1 MSKQKKSRVL
11 VAGICI
17 STLLS
22 PVAFEAS
29 KGYAAPL
36 EENKGGQLEESK
48 ENRLEQRTFHLPGKG
63 SIEEEQKRLKVR
75 YVLSANEPTGIY
87 ASPNE
92 EIKIEIKG
100 TQSIKAFI
108 GTKSYDEKGFEE
120 FELKPGENNISSS
133 RGGIL
138 YFYNM
143 NNDGEV
149 AASVI
154 HGGSHFPLFILGKH
168 TKKDW
173 DAMLKKYKNP
183 YAVELKGER
192 SLITASPEAVENYM
206 GETDPVEL
214 MRLHDKIIR
223 FENSVAGLSEDGV
236 GLSKAPN
243 HYIQFVE
250 KRKPDKDDWMFATH
264 YHTGYVPETM
274 DRVLNIK
281 RLQGDGWG
289 PWHEVGHL
297 HQQAP
302 WFWSGVGEV
311 TVNIY
316 SLSVQ
321 RMLGNKSSLEEDGH
335 YKKAFAYLDNPDAQK
350 KMKEFEKLV
359 MFWQLDLAYG
369 EHFYPNLH
377 QMYRLLPEFE
387 IPASDEDKKQMF
399 IYMASKAAEQNL
411 VPFFEK
417 WGLSPNDEVREK
429 IENLNLPKL
438 EKEIWKATDSNI
450 IREKQV
456 KPYGGLPYGEAS
468 NVVQNLIVG
477 ANFNENL
484 ANSLVRNL
492 GENVKVTGRIMWPDL
507 EVGKR
512 AVLVEIEDEKGQ
524 RNFISVPVNSLYGDT
539 MVFKGYGDEVNSVI
553 TLLHD
558 EKKIN
563 VSFVGNEFHERFKN
577 EKYVGITLYDKD
589 GNEKKNISIE
599 GQENSKKVALQLE
612 GVELQYGDIMK
623 VYHAEPSRFDWYQ
636 SNKLVEQGGAKN
648 KKEKFFKITP
658 QGYELIDGIQEVEAV
673 PQKVVIGA
681 DAEKLEA
688 KNFVQVKGGEVIG
701 FVEKPNTMKIGEQK
715 VKVETK
721 DRFGNKKVTEV
732 PLEVTYGDSLV
743 FKGLKYNTDIKS
755 IVTLQ
760 HNEKKFSATADLN
773 QVHHYFKEETYFEF
787 TLLNQNGI
795 EKKKATVKGIEKAK
809 EFANAINGLEFE
821 YGDVVKVYHAE
832 SDRFNWYQNNDFIGQ
847 GKAKVEKE
855 LLFKVTEKGFER
867 MEAQQEVTAVPQK
880 VIIGT
885 DAEKLEA
892 KDFVQVKDGE
902 VLGFVEKPDTTK
914 IGEQKVK
921 VETKDRFGNKKVTEV
936 PLTVTY
942 GDSLLVYGLSYG
954 TDDMKSI
961 ITLHHDTK
969 KMSATDASNLIHDYF
984 GDEKYFEFTMY
995 NKEGKEKKNIEVKGL
1010 ENTKAF
1016 AKEVNGLAFEY
1027 GDVLKV
1033 YHAESSRLHWYQK
1046 GVYGGEGKNKEIKE
1060 LLFKIT
1066 ENGFERLESEQTVT
1080 VIPQKVTIGTD
1091 VAKLDAKNFV
1101 QVKDGEVVGFVEK
1114 PNTTKIGEQK
1124 VKVETKDRFGHK
1136 KVTEV
1141 PLEVIYGDSIMFF
1154 GTWDGESNIKSVV
1167 TLKHEEKKFSTTDS
1181 ESPMH
1186 TSFADEKYMGM
1197 TVYDKD
1203 GKEKKALSVKA
1214 SENTKGFAE
1223 QFNGMAFEYGDMVK
1237 VYQKEFDRFKVYNK
1251 NELVNTEYG
1260 VHEVI
1265 FKVTEHGFE
1274 RMEAQQEVTAV
1285 PQKVVIGTDAEKLDV
1300 KNFVQVKDG
1309 EVVGFVEKPDT
1320 TKIGEQKVKVE
1331 TKDRFGNKKVAEVP
1345 LEVIYGDSLVFQG
1358 DGNNTRSIVTVDHN
1372 VKKLQATFTDAKVHY
1387 RFENEKYMGITLY
1400 DQNGNEKKVASAE
1413 GQESS
1418 KNFAEQLNGVDFA
1431 YGDVIKVYHAE
1442 SDRLRWYQKNEFV
1455 SNGKGKRE
1463 LYFKLTEK
1471 GFERVEA
1478 QQEVTAVPQKVVI
1491 GTDAEKLEAKNFVQV
1506 KDGEVL
1512 GFVEKPDTTKI
1523 GEQKVKVET
1532 KDRFG
1537 NKKVTEV
1544 SVEVTY
1550 GDSIVYQ
1557 GVSNVTRSII
1567 TLNYAEKKLHATFT
1581 NDEVHYRFVNEQ
1593 YIGLTIYDQNGN
1605 EKKHVTAEGQETSK
1619 NFAEQVNGTAFEYGD
1634 VLKVYHAEPSRLNWY
1649 KKNELVKKEDAMKGQ
1664 EISFKITQNGLE
1676 QVQ

>member
-17 STLLS
+17 YTLLS

-36 EENKGGQLEESK
+36 EENKGGQLKESK

-87 ASPNE
+87 AGPNE

-108 GTKSYDEKGFEE
+108 GTNSYDEKGFEE

-149 AASVI
+149 TASVI

-173 DAMLKKYKNP
+173 DAMLKKYENP

-192 SLITASPEAVENYM
+192 SLITASPEAVKNYM

-236 GLSKAPN
+236 GVLKSPN
-243 HYIQFVE
+243 HYVQFVE
-250 KRKPDKDDWMFATH
+250 KRKPDEDDWMFATH
-264 YHTGYVPETM
+264 YHTAYVPETM
-274 DRVLNIK
+274 DRVLNIN
-281 RLQGDGWG
+281 RLKGDGWG

-321 RMLGNKSSLEEDGH
+321 RMLGNKSSLEENGH

-350 KMKEFEKLV
+350 KMEEFEKLV

-369 EHFYPNLH
+369 DHFYPNLH
-377 QMYRLLPEFE
+377 QMYRLLPESE
-387 IPASDEDKKQMF
+387 MPASDEDKKQMF
-399 IYMASKAAEQNL
+399 IYMTSKAAKQNL

-429 IENLNLPKL
+429 IQNLNLPKL

-450 IREKQV
+450 VREKQV

-477 ANFNENL
+477 ANFDENL
-484 ANSLVRNL
+484 ASSLVQNL

-507 EVGKR
+507 EAGKK

-524 RNFISVPVNSLYGDT
+524 KNFISVPVNSIYGDT

-553 TLLHD
+553 TLLHN

-563 VSFVGNEFHERFKN
+563 VSFVGKEFHERFKN

-599 GQENSKKVALQLE
+599 GQENSKKAALQLE

-732 PLEVTYGDSLV
+732 PLEVAYGDSLV
-743 FKGLKYNTDIKS
+743 FKGLNYNTNIKS

-760 HNEKKFSATADLN
+760 HDQKKFSTMADSN
-773 QVHHYFKEETYFEF
+773 PVHYYFKEDTYFEF
-787 TLLNQNGI
+787 SLLDQNGN
-795 EKKKATVKGIEKAK
+795 EKKKATVKGVENAE
-809 EFANAINGLEFE
+809 EFAKSINGLEFE

-832 SDRFNWYQNNDFIGQ
+832 SDRFNWYQNNNFVGE

-855 LLFKVTEKGFER
+855 LLFKVTEQGYER

-880 VIIGT
+880 V
-885 DAEKLEA
+885 
-892 KDFVQVKDGE
+892 
-902 VLGFVEKPDTTK
+902 
-914 IGEQKVK
+914 
-921 VETKDRFGNKKVTEV
+921 
-936 PLTVTY
+936 
-942 GDSLLVYGLSYG
+942 
-954 TDDMKSI
+954 
-961 ITLHHDTK
+961 
-969 KMSATDASNLIHDYF
+969 
-984 GDEKYFEFTMY
+984 
-995 NKEGKEKKNIEVKGL
+995 
-1010 ENTKAF
+1010 
-1016 AKEVNGLAFEY
+1016 
-1027 GDVLKV
+1027 
-1033 YHAESSRLHWYQK
+1033 
-1046 GVYGGEGKNKEIKE
+1046 
-1060 LLFKIT
+1060 
-1066 ENGFERLESEQTVT
+1066 
-1080 VIPQKVTIGTD
+1080 TIGTD
-1091 VAKLDAKNFV
+1091 VEKLDAKNFV
-1101 QVKDGEVVGFVEK
+1101 QVKGGEVVGFVEK

-1154 GTWDGESNIKSVV
+1154 GTWHGGSNIKSVV
-1167 TLKHEEKKFSTTDS
+1167 TINHEEKKFSTTDS
-1181 ESPMH
+1181 DGPMH

-1223 QFNGMAFEYGDMVK
+1223 QFNGMTFEYEDMVK
-1237 VYQKEFDRFKVYNK
+1237 VYQKEFDRFKVYKK
-1251 NELVNTEYG
+1251 NEIVEAQYG

-1274 RMEAQQEVTAV
+1274 RMEAKQEVTAV
-1285 PQKVVIGTDAEKLDV
+1285 PQKVVIGTDVEKLDV

-1309 EVVGFVEKPDT
+1309 EVVGFVEKPT
-1320 TKIGEQKVKVE
+1320 TSKVGKQTVKIE
-1331 TKDRFGNKKVAEVP
+1331 TKDRFGNKKVTEVP

-1358 DGNNTRSIVTVDHN
+1358 DGNNTRSVVTADHN
-1372 VKKLQATFTDAKVHY
+1372 AKKLQATFTDSKVHY

-1400 DQNGNEKKVASAE
+1400 DQNGNEKKVISVE

-1442 SDRLRWYQKNEFV
+1442 SDRLKWYQKNEFI
-1455 SNGKGKRE
+1455 SNGKGKQE

-1491 GTDAEKLEAKNFVQV
+1491 GTDAGKLEAKNFVQV
-1506 KDGEVL
+1506 KDGEVV
-1512 GFVEKPDTTKI
+1512 GFVEKPNTTKI

-1537 NKKVTEV
+1537 NKKLTEV
-1544 SVEVTY
+1544 LMEVTY
-1550 GDSIVYQ
+1550 GDSVVYQ

-1567 TLNYAEKKLHATFT
+1567 TLNHEEKKLHATFT
-1581 NDEVHYRFVNEQ
+1581 DDEIHYRFVNEQ
-1593 YIGLTIYDQNGN
+1593 YIGLTIYDKNGK

-1649 KKNELVKKEDAMKGQ
+1649 KKNVLDKKEGAMKGE
-1664 EISFKITQNGLE
+1664 EISFKITPNGLE